1 MEPLP
6 LFSVPPEPGSH
17 GEAEGA
23 APAAWDP
30 AELAGRLVEISFQPT
45 RATPNTSGASL
56 TAAALLLWKAQQ
68 AGEPSAWVSA
78 LASSFYPPDLDAA
91 GIDLA
96 ALIVVRA
103 RGGAAAAR
111 AADKLLRS
119 GAFGFVVLDLGGEP
133 APPAPLLG
141 RLLALARTHHATVV
155 VLTVKP
161 DDAPSLAPLVSLR
174 VRASQRRLAPGRFAC
189 TVEALKDKRR
199 GPGWSFEE
207 TFRGPPGLR

>member
-6 LFSVPPEPGSH
+6 RLPVPS
-17 GEAEGA
+17 EALPHEGGQGPT
-23 APAAWDP
+23 PAAWDP
-30 AELAGRLVEISFQPT
+30 AELAGRLVEISFQPN
-45 RATPNTSGASL
+45 RANPGTSGASL

-68 AGEPSAWVSA
+68 AGEPTAWVSA

-91 GIDLA
+91 GIDLT
-96 ALIVVRA
+96 ALVVVRA
-103 RGGAAAAR
+103 GGGSAAAR

-133 APPAPLLG
+133 APPTPLLG

-174 VRASQRRLAPGRFAC
+174 VRASQRRLAPERFTC

>member
-6 LFSVPPEPGSH
+6 LLPLPPEPRFH
-17 GEAEGA
+17 GVVEG
-23 APAAWDP
+23 PTRVAWNP
-30 AELAGRLVEISFQPT
+30 AELAGRLVEISFQPS
-45 RATPNTSGASL
+45 RARSNTSGASL
-56 TAAALLLWKAQQ
+56 TTAANLLWRAQQ

-103 RGGAAAAR
+103 GSGSAAAR

-119 GAFGFVVLDLGGEP
+119 GAFGFVILDLGREP

-174 VRASQRRLAPGRFAC
+174 VTASLQRLAPGHFSC
-189 TVEALKDKRR
+189 KVEALKDKRR